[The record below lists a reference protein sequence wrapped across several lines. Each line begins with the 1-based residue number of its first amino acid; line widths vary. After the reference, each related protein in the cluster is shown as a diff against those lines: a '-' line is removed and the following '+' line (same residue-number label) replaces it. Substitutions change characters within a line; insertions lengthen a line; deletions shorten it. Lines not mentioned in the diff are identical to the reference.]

1 MADYVCVHLAI
12 LNIVHKCGVP
22 RPRSGGSGGSG
33 GIGISKPYDTIV
45 ERENQGRRTVFV
57 FYLFL
62 IFILAVLVCA
72 YCFVS
77 VCLFSCLQGLQFV
90 GGSSNNTGA
99 G

>member
-1 MADYVCVHLAI
+1 MAAVCKVTRCVLSCRGRGTPH
-12 LNIVHKCGVP
+12 
-22 RPRSGGSGGSG
+22 SGGSG